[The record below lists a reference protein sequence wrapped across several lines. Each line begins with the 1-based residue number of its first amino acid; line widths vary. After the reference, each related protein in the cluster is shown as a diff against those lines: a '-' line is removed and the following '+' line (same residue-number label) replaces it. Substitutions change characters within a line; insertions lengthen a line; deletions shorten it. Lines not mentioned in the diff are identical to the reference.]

1 MLVLTTIP
9 RVRYRH
15 FRYNYRTAYAAGFS
29 RINRIHHRNQ
39 QFRSPGSRTAMFFT
53 RAQLEAFEDQSLA
66 PYGLRSKNSRGRA
79 YPEDEPQYRTAFQR
93 DRDRILHTTAFR
105 RLEYKTQVF
114 IIHEGDY
121 YRTRLT
127 HTLEVAQIARTI
139 ARSLGANEDL
149 EEAICLA
156 HDMGHAP
163 FGHSGE
169 VALARLMKD
178 HGGFDHNK
186 QTLRIVTEMEQRYP
200 DFPGLNLTWEV
211 REGIVKHE
219 SEYDIADATQYNPD
233 FRGSLEAQIANAAD
247 ELAYTA
253 HDLDDGL
260 RSGMIT
266 PSMLEGISLW
276 EILVESVGWNSPV
289 LDDLGRHRLIR
300 RLIGMEV
307 NDLVETTDQRLRES
321 GTRSPEELQR
331 LPYNVIGY
339 SEDMTRRNRQLKDF
353 LYANLYRHHRVVRMA
368 VKAERIITDLFNA
381 YRAEPAMLP
390 RHVQA
395 WIEERG
401 LERTICD
408 YIAGM
413 TDRYALQEHNK
424 LFDPSTLP

>member
-1 MLVLTTIP
+1 M
-9 RVRYRH
+9 Y
-15 FRYNYRTAYAAGFS
+15 Y
-29 RINRIHHRNQ
+29 
-39 QFRSPGSRTAMFFT
+39 T
-53 RAQLEAFEDQSLA
+53 RQQLEEIEDQSLA
-66 PYGLRSKNSRGRA
+66 PYGMRSKHTRGRA

-127 HTLEVAQIARTI
+127 HTLEVAQIGRTI
-139 ARSLGANEDL
+139 ARALGANEDL
-149 EEAICLA
+149 EEAVCLA
-156 HDMGHAP
+156 HDLGHAP

-169 VALARLMKD
+169 VALNRLMKD
-178 HGGFDHNK
+178 YGGFDHNK
-186 QTLRIVTEMEQRYP
+186 QSLRIVTELEQRYP

-219 SEYDIADATQYNPD
+219 SEYDIADASQYLPEL
-233 FRGSLEAQIANAAD
+233 RGHLEAQIANAAD

-266 PSMLEGISLW
+266 PLMLEGITLW
-276 EILVESVGWNSPV
+276 EILAESVGWRGPA
-289 LDDLGRHRLIR
+289 LDDLDRHRLIR
-300 RLIGMEV
+300 RLIGLEV
-307 NDLVETTDQRLRES
+307 SDLIATTDQTLRES
-321 GTRSPEELQR
+321 GVRSVDELQR
-331 LPYNVIGY
+331 LPYNVIGF
-339 SEDMTRRNRQLKDF
+339 SEDMHRRNRQLKDF
-353 LYANLYRHHRVVRMA
+353 LYANMYRHHRVVRMA
-368 VKAERIITDLFNA
+368 IKAERIIMNLFGA
-381 YRAEPAMLP
+381 YQAEAAMLP
-390 RHVQA
+390 RHVQSLA
-395 WIEERG
+395 TDRG

-413 TDRYALQEHNK
+413 TDRYALEEHNK

>member
-1 MLVLTTIP
+1 M
-9 RVRYRH
+9 Y
-15 FRYNYRTAYAAGFS
+15 
-29 RINRIHHRNQ
+29 
-39 QFRSPGSRTAMFFT
+39 FT
-53 RAQLEAFEDQSLA
+53 RTQLEAMEEKCLA
-66 PYGLRSKNSRGRA
+66 PYGLHSKVSRGRV
-79 YPEDEPQYRTAFQR
+79 YPEDEPEYRTAFQR

-127 HTLEVAQIARTI
+127 HTLEVAQIGRTVAR
-139 ARSLGANEDL
+139 ALGANEDL

-156 HDMGHAP
+156 HDLGHAP

-186 QTLRIVTEMEQRYP
+186 QSLRIVTELEQRYP

-219 SEYDIADATQYNPD
+219 SEYDTADASEYNPEL
-233 FRGSLEAQIANAAD
+233 RGHLEAQIANAAD

-266 PSMLEGISLW
+266 PDMLSGISLW
-276 EILVESVGWNSPV
+276 EILAASLGWHGQE
-289 LDDLGRHRLIR
+289 LDDLSRHRLIR
-300 RLIGMEV
+300 RLIGLEV
-307 NDLVETTDQRLRES
+307 SDLVTATDQRLRES
-321 GTRSPEELQR
+321 GVRSVDELQR
-331 LPYNVIGY
+331 LAYNVIRY
-339 SEDMTRRNRQLKDF
+339 SEEMHRRNREIKDF
-353 LYANLYRHHRVVRMA
+353 LYTNMYRHPRVVRMA
-368 VKAERIITDLFNA
+368 VKAERFITALFEA
-381 YRAEPAMLP
+381 YQEEPAMLP
-390 RHVQA
+390 PHVQA
-395 WIEERG
+395 SVEQRG

-413 TDRYALQEHNK
+413 TDRYALQEHAK

>member
-1 MLVLTTIP
+1 M
-9 RVRYRH
+9 Y
-15 FRYNYRTAYAAGFS
+15 
-29 RINRIHHRNQ
+29 
-39 QFRSPGSRTAMFFT
+39 FT
-53 RAQLEAFEDQSLA
+53 RQELEAIEDQRLA
-66 PYGLRSKNSRGRA
+66 PYGLHSKDSRGRS
-79 YPEDEPQYRTAFQR
+79 YLEDEPEYRTAFQR

-127 HTLEVAQIARTI
+127 HTLEVAQIARTV
-139 ARSLGANEDL
+139 ARALGANEDL

-156 HDMGHAP
+156 HDLGHSP

-178 HGGFDHNK
+178 LGGFDHNK
-186 QTLRIVTEMEQRYP
+186 QSLRIVTELEQRYP

-219 SEYDIADATQYNPD
+219 SEYDTADAADYNPD
-233 FRGSLEAQIANAAD
+233 LRGHLEAQIANAAD

-266 PSMLEGISLW
+266 PHMLSGVTLW
-276 EILVESVGWNSPV
+276 EILVGSVEWRGGEFDE
-289 LDDLGRHRLIR
+289 LTRHRLIR

-307 NDLVETTDQRLRES
+307 TDLIHATHQRLLES
-321 GTRSPEELQR
+321 QVKSVEELQR
-331 LPYNVIGY
+331 LAYNVIGY
-339 SEDMTRRNRQLKDF
+339 SEDMHRRNRELKDF
-353 LYANLYRHHRVVRMA
+353 LYAHLYRHHRVVRMA
-368 VKAERIITDLFNA
+368 MKAERIIGELFFA
-381 YRAEPAMLP
+381 YQREPEMLP
-390 RHVQA
+390 HHIQED
-395 WIEERG
+395 IGTRG
-401 LERTICD
+401 LERIICD

-413 TDRYALQEHNK
+413 TDRFAVDEYNK
-424 LFDPSTLP
+424 LFD